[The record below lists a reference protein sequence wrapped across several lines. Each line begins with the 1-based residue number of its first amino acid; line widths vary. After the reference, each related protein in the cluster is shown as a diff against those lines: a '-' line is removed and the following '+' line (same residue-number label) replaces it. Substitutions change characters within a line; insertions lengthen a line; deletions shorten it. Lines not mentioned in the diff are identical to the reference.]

1 MNETLLIVDDDSGF
15 RAGLRAL
22 LEGAGYRIQE
32 AVNGKV
38 VLEQWPTFH
47 ADLILLDIDMP
58 GLKGDT
64 VCRLIRER
72 DQTIPILFLTSH
84 VDELTQVCSLGT
96 GGDDFIDKDA
106 SDRILLARIAAHLAR
121 SAARQ
126 ESQVSLQIG
135 SCKVDFRQMTL
146 IGADGH
152 CEPLTKNEL
161 SILRLMGENPG
172 RYFSFDELFAV
183 THGDNYFGDDS
194 TMRVQI
200 SRLKRKLGADGELI
214 VNARGLGY
222 ALMQPK

>member
-22 LEGAGYRIQE
+22 LEGAGYRIKE
-32 AVNGKV
+32 AVNGRV
-38 VLEQWPTFH
+38 VLEQWPSFQ

-72 DQTIPILFLTSH
+72 DPAIPILFLTSH
-84 VDELTQVCSLGT
+84 VDELTQVCSLGM
-96 GGDDFIDKDA
+96 GGDDFIDKDS
-106 SDRILLARIAAHLAR
+106 SDRILLARIAAHLQR

-126 ESQVSLQIG
+126 AYQGNLKIG
-135 SCKVDFRQMTL
+135 SCRVDFRQMAVV
-146 IGADGH
+146 GSDGRT
-152 CEPLTKNEL
+152 EPLTKNEVC
-161 SILRLMGENPG
+161 ILRLLGENPG
-172 RYFSFDELFAV
+172 KYFSFDELFAV
-183 THGDNYFGDDS
+183 THGENYFGDDS

-200 SRLKRKLGADGELI
+200 SRLKRKLGSDGELI

-222 ALMQPK
+222 ALMMAK